1 MQISEHTF
9 LVSGGSS
16 GLGEACVR
24 RFLGG
29 GAAVIVGDLAAPGA
43 NLIDEYGGR
52 LYFQPTNVT
61 REDDVRSLIEQGER
75 HLGPLRGAVICAGIA
90 RAERVL
96 GRDGPAS
103 LDAFRRVIE
112 VNLIGT
118 FNVVRLAAEA
128 ISRHEPLEDGE
139 RGSIIMT
146 ASVAAFDGQIGQAA
160 YAASKGGVAAM
171 ALPLARDLARHGIRV
186 NVIAPGVFETPMMQ
200 AMPENVRQSL
210 IDQTP
215 FPTRL
220 GDPDEFAALAQHIL
234 ENRMLNASVLRL
246 DAAIRMAAR

>member
-220 GDPDEFAALAQHIL
+220 GDPDEFAALAQH
-234 ENRMLNASVLRL
+234 
-246 DAAIRMAAR
+246 